1 MKCKFFIW
9 NLFDFLYVYIN
20 NLLYIYNI
28 SKVKLEE
35 EIKVLNQKDIDNR
48 NLCDKKNDAIQV
60 ISNLYFLGS

>member
-9 NLFDFLYVYIN
+9 NLFDFLYMYIN

>member
-1 MKCKFFIW
+1 M
-9 NLFDFLYVYIN
+9 YIN